1 MLPDFFELLETFV
14 TWDRLPVC
22 PSIISIATVTFPI
35 KNFRFRMNESPA
47 FEKDQKLSADQ
58 ECGKRL
64 ALGVVRAM
72 EELILRW
79 KRPLFAF
86 FLRSLANFADAEDL
100 TQKTFV
106 RLYCS
111 VS

>member
-1 MLPDFFELLETFV
+1 M
-14 TWDRLPVC
+14 
-22 PSIISIATVTFPI
+22 SIATATFPI

-64 ALGVVRAM
+64 ALGDVRAM

-79 KRPLFAF
+79 KRLLFAF
-86 FLRSLANFADAEDL
+86 FYDPTELCRCRRFNP
-100 TQKTFV
+100 KTFV
-106 RLYCS
+106 SLYGL